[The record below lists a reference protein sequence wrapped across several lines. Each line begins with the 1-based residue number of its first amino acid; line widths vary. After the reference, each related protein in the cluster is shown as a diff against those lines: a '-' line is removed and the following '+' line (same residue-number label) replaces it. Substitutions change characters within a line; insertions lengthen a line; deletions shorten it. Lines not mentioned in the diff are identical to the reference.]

1 MEKEGIANMKNEL
14 LQYSHDLLEVKIIRW
29 EELPDFGVYS
39 DQVLSII
46 EKELSFLDFGP
57 DERIIT
63 PAMIN
68 NYVKLKL
75 IERPTKKKYEK
86 HQIAMLIVITLLKQ
100 VLPLTDVNK
109 GMELQIAIKGLQEAY
124 DSFCTELENSFY
136 LLNNCIGTKDD
147 FSFTMEHIHKENIAL
162 KMITLSLASKL
173 LTQKIITMEG
183 INKRKALEL
192 DLKDATKKGESSFEE

>member
-1 MEKEGIANMKNEL
+1 MKNEL
-14 LQYSHDLLEVKIIRW
+14 LEYSHQLLQVKIIRW

-46 EKELSFLDFGP
+46 EKQLAFLDSSP

-68 NYVKLKL
+68 NYVKLKV
-75 IERPTKKKYEK
+75 IDRPIKKKYYK
-86 HQIAMLIVITLLKQ
+86 YHIAKLMVVTLLKQ
-100 VLPLTDVNK
+100 VLPLIDVGK
-109 GMELQIAIKGLQEAY
+109 GMELQISIKGEEKAY
-124 DSFCTELENSFY
+124 NSFCKELENSFY

-147 FSFTMEHIHKENIAL
+147 FSFTMENICQENIAL

-173 LTQKIITMEG
+173 LTQKIILIEG
-183 INKRKALEL
+183 LNRPEHVKT
-192 DLKDATKKGESSFEE
+192 DLSEQPNKGEISFEE